1 MSIPITAITYSPA
14 RGFTCHHPGCK
25 KSFSS
30 KFSLTRHQ
38 GIHCNTKT
46 FICNYCGK
54 KFAIAQYLKE
64 HSYCH
69 TKEKFYVCK
78 INGCQKSFRH
88 ASDVSL
94 HRRTHPEFQV
104 RRYRYTQQNDSSSVK
119 KDPACKFKVMKVKQT
134 KEYVKQNNQKL
145 ASTAD
150 LNLDSLIKN
159 MAKSTSGILI
169 NENEESKMNM
179 NIQYINY
186 LINICEGKEILER
199 TQLPQPWLF
208 ERKI

>member
-1 MSIPITAITYSPA
+1 MSTPITAVIYSSP
-14 RGFTCHHPGCK
+14 RTFTCQHPGCNK
-25 KSFSS
+25 PFSS

-69 TKEKFYVCK
+69 TKDKFYVCK
-78 INGCQKSFRH
+78 IGGCQKSFRH

-104 RRYRYTQQNDSSSVK
+104 RRYRYMQQSGSSDVK
-119 KDPACKFKVMKVKQT
+119 KTFARKFKVIRVRRT
-134 KEYVKQNNQKL
+134 KEYVKEKNEKL

-150 LNLDSLIKN
+150 LNLDSLIKSI
-159 MAKSTSGILI
+159 AKNVSWI
-169 NENEESKMNM
+169 NITQNDEDKISM
-179 NIQYINY
+179 NIQYIRY
-186 LINICEGKEILER
+186 LKNMCEGKDILEPL
-199 TQLPQPWLF
+199 QLPQPWLF
-208 ERKI
+208 KGNM